1 MEYTINAKD
10 RTIGRVAAEAAT
22 LLRGKNK
29 PTFERNIAPKVKVTI
44 INASLMK
51 IPTKKTL
58 DKYYKHYSGYP
69 GGLKYETLGEVIA
82 KKGIKEV
89 LRRAVYGM
97 LPINKLRPIMIK
109 NLIISE

>member
-1 MEYTINAKD
+1 MEYTIDAKG
-10 RTIGRVAAEAAT
+10 RTLGRIATEAAT

-44 INASLMK
+44 INAAEAK
-51 IPTKKTL
+51 IPAKKTL

-69 GGLKYETLGEVIA
+69 GGMKYQTLEQVIA
-82 KKGIKEV
+82 KKGVKEA
-89 LRRAVYGM
+89 LRHAVFGM

-109 NLIISE
+109 NLTITD